1 MVKNY
6 SLQIRLNH
14 DEQMAFFQAAAK
26 QGMDTA
32 TWVRWVCLRAASE
45 TLLKPIEELVPREPP
60 SMKIVPNPNST
71 VRIGGEDVKLV
82 ANPNAAMHVGDERVR
97 VIATPND
104 KPGLG
109 AVRRRS
115 K

>member
-14 DEQMAFFQAAAK
+14 DEQLAFFQAAAK
-26 QGMDTA
+26 QGMETA

-45 TLLKPIEELVPREPP
+45 TLSKPIEELVPREPP
-60 SMKIVPNPNST
+60 TVKI
-71 VRIGGEDVKLV
+71 V
-82 ANPNAAMHVGDERVR
+82 ANPNNALRVGDERVK
-97 VIATPND
+97 VVASPNN
-104 KPGLG
+104 KRGLG
-109 AVRRRS
+109 AVRLRS